1 MKRAPKP
8 PLLIGW
14 RERIALPQL
23 GLSRLTAKIDTGAR
37 TSALHATRIR
47 EFERDGAA
55 WVRFHIPHSSG
66 LQARDCEA
74 PLLETRA
81 IRNTSGVNQDRMVI
95 ETRLEIAGRHWP
107 IEVSLADRANMTHPI
122 ILGRTAVRKRGIL
135 IDAGR
140 SFMTAPKLQKQ
151 G

>member
-1 MKRAPKP
+1 MTRAVKP

-14 RERIALPQL
+14 RERIGLPEL
-23 GLSRLTAKIDTGAR
+23 GLPRLTAKIDTGAR

-47 EFERDGAA
+47 QFDKDGAR

-74 PLLETRA
+74 PLIETRA
-81 IRNTSGVNQDRMVI
+81 IRNTSGVDQDRLVI
-95 ETRLEIAGRHWP
+95 ETRLEIAGRGWP
-107 IEVSLADRANMTHPI
+107 IEVSLADRANMSHPI
-122 ILGRTAVRKRGIL
+122 ILGRTAIRKHGIL

-140 SFMTAPKLQKQ
+140 SFMTSPKPPK
-151 G
+151 